1 MSLKKSSQSL
11 ILAIGPASSGK
22 SAWAEQLARDSTK
35 AVSYVATAQENPDD
49 PEWQIK
55 IDRHALRRPTEW
67 KTLLVPVE
75 LAATIQT
82 MQEKDCFLV
91 DSLGTWLA
99 NVLDR
104 GEEEWEEMVVN
115 LLESLQ
121 QARGEM
127 ILVAEETGWGL
138 VPAYPLGRKFRDRL
152 GNLTRRIGAIAST
165 VYLVTGGYAIDLT
178 QIGTKLEMN

>member
-1 MSLKKSSQSL
+1 MSVKKSSQSL

-22 SAWAEQLARDSTK
+22 SEWAERLAKESRKS
-35 AVSYVATAQENPDD
+35 VSYVATARENPED
-49 PEWQIK
+49 PEWQAK
-55 IDRHALRRPTEW
+55 IAQHALRRPREW
-67 KTLLVPVE
+67 ETLFVPVE
-75 LAATIQT
+75 LAATVRT
-82 MQEKDCFLV
+82 MKEEDCLLV

-104 GEEEWEEMVVN
+104 EEREWEGMVVE

-121 QARGEM
+121 QARGTV
-127 ILVAEETGWGL
+127 ILVGEETGWGL

-152 GNLTRRIGAIAST
+152 GNLTRRIGAIASN

-178 QIGTKLEMN
+178 QMGTKL